1 MIFSV
6 TNSAPSSNETM
17 NVEIGNNFSLGA
29 NSRDACKYFYN
40 LDINQASTTEASV
53 LIPQFTECSFNF
65 TLLAAQDVTLC
76 N

>member
-1 MIFSV
+1 MDITV
-6 TNSAPSSNETM
+6 
-17 NVEIGNNFSLGA
+17 GNNFSVVA

-40 LDINQASTTEASV
+40 IDVSKQNNPSASV
-53 LIPQFTECSFNF
+53 SIPLFTECSFNF